1 MDTGGESGGLGG
13 LGGQGNGGERTAFI
27 LFTDI
32 YRSSHL
38 WEVFP
43 KQYPAV
49 LEQHNRT
56 VEEIVL
62 ARSGD
67 IIRNLGD
74 GYAVLFDDAVQC
86 ADSAVAIQCAMAGAQ
101 ALPAFSDGTELQ
113 VRVACHGGELRQLAV
128 GRGYFGPPLN
138 RASRICQVCHPGQAL
153 VSQKVQVF
161 LDAQPVN
168 TTLIDLGEHRLRD
181 LAEPEHL
188 FQLDHPGFALH
199 EFPPLPTLASRP
211 NNLIEQPNA
220 FIGRAGEL
228 AELKEMLV
236 GQAVAR
242 LQRLITITAPGGYG
256 KSRLATQLCADLL
269 EEYKHG
275 VFEVLLAPVGDHN
288 RIVGATADAL
298 GFQFYGKTD
307 PEEQLIDYLREKELL
322 ISFDNFEHVM
332 EGAELISSILKE
344 APRVQVVVT
353 SREPLRLSVEKVK
366 HLEPLPVG
374 DKGTAGEEELPG
386 AVSLFVDR
394 AALVKDDFALTPD
407 NLPTVQ
413 GICERLDGVPLA
425 IELAAAWADS
435 YSLDEL
441 LSEMNQQLELTAR
454 MRDVPERHRSVRA
467 SLDWSFGLLS
477 DEQRDILRCLAVFK
491 GGFFIEAA
499 EAVLLDAWERRL
511 PGSAGFQPAI
521 ESRQDAGA
529 PRPDAGKMPALP
541 AKHLRRR
548 LAELCDKSWLFTRE
562 VASKTRFFIR
572 DAAAREYAWEKPR
585 QSPDYESAVIAHVR
599 NFAELMEQEGEKL
612 HGPGQLEALNA
623 LGLEL
628 ENIYKAL
635 DTALNRL
642 VGRTAVPAILE
653 SRTGPSAPPTGP
665 SAPPEAESLLLP
677 FVKYLYRYL
686 DIVSRFLEALGWYER
701 LVESAERTGNRS
713 LQILARLGYGGA
725 LLRLSRYDEAIEA
738 STLAKRLAEEEG
750 DRESI
755 ALALNNLGLV
765 AYSQG
770 RYDEQKELHAE
781 SLAISREIGD
791 RYGIAS
797 SLNNL
802 GLVAQDQGRYEEA
815 MRLHEESLAI
825 RREIGDRYGT
835 AGSLNNVGLVA
846 GSQGRCEDAKKLYG
860 EALVINRE
868 LGNQLWISFN
878 LGNLG
883 LVAHDQGRYDEA
895 KKLHEESLTIERE
908 IGDRIG
914 IAMSLM
920 NLGLVAHAQGHHEK
934 AKKLHEESLAI
945 CREIGSRKGVAGS
958 MHNIA
963 AVAESQG
970 HFVEAEQLLRES
982 EAISREIG
990 ERDYLSNH
998 LILLARVT
1006 LAQHRHEDA
1015 KQYAEE
1021 ALQIKREIGDH
1032 SGMCE
1037 SLAAAGNLLV
1047 ALGRLEHAAAVLYG
1061 AQHHA
1066 EQLGHTFGPTVQA
1079 ELDEGLKKVQGERM
1093 KDEGWRMK
1101 GKVQEK
1107 KGTGESEA
1115 GGADFQP
1122 AMGSVAL
1129 RGGVH
1134 NGGQDARPTDLEQL
1148 KAQAC
1153 AMSLDELVAYALAAL
1168 AELKLETP
1176 R

>member
-67 IIRNLGD
+67 IIRHLGD

-332 EGAELISSILKE
+332 EGADLISSILKE
-344 APRVQVVVT
+344 APGVQVVVT
-353 SREPLRLSVEKVK
+353 SREPLRLSGEQVYP
-366 HLEPLPVG
+366 LESLPVVVSDG
-374 DKGTAGEEELPG
+374 GADIPVRDSSMLADTEVRPTKDTALPD
-386 AVSLFVDR
+386 AVVLFTDR
-394 AALVKDDFALTPD
+394 AMLVKPSFALD
-407 NLPTVQ
+407 DASLPQAQV
-413 GICERLDGVPLA
+413 ICERLDGVPLA
-425 IELAAAWADS
+425 IELAAAWVDS

-441 LSEMNQQLELTAR
+441 LAEMDQQLELTAR

-467 SLDWSFGLLS
+467 SLDWSYNLLS
-477 DEQRDILRCLAVFK
+477 YEQRDNLRCLAVFK
-491 GGFFIEAA
+491 GGFFIEAV
-499 EAVLLDAWERRL
+499 EAVLVGRDSVLVGRTSVSADIN
-511 PGSAGFQPAI
+511 GSAGVSPA
-521 ESRQDAGA
+521 ESNGGRDARPTQEPQAGTLA
-529 PRPDAGKMPALP
+529 PPKL
-541 AKHLRRR
+541 KHLRRR

-562 VASKTRFFIR
+562 VEDKTRFFIR
-572 DAAAREYAWEKPR
+572 DAATREYAWEKLEETRKVVGQASVLAGQGSQAETLAP
-585 QSPDYESAVIAHVR
+585 PENLYEHAVIAHVQY
-599 NFAELMEQEGEKL
+599 FSALMEQEGEKL
-612 HGPGQLEALNA
+612 HGQGQLEALNI

-628 ENIYKAL
+628 QNIYEAL
-635 DTALNRL
+635 DTALNREDAL
-642 VGRTAVPAILE
+642 
-653 SRTGPSAPPTGP
+653 
-665 SAPPEAESLLLP
+665 LLLP
-677 FVKYLYRYL
+677 FAKYLARYL
-686 DIVSRFLEALGWYER
+686 DMVSRFLDALTWYER
-701 LVESAERTGNRS
+701 LKQSAEKTGSRS
-713 LQILARLGYGGA
+713 LQIHSQLGYGTA
-725 LLRLSRYDEAIEA
+725 LWRLSRYEEAEEVA
-738 STLAKRLAEEEG
+738 LRAKRLAEEAG

-755 ALALNNLGLV
+755 AASLHTLGRV
-765 AYSQG
+765 AYHKG
-770 RYDEQKELHAE
+770 RYDEAKGLHHE
-781 SLAISREIGD
+781 SLAIHREIDD
-791 RYGIAS
+791 RYGIAA

-802 GLVAQDQGRYEEA
+802 GLVAGSTGCYDEAKELYEESLAIFREIGNRQGIAASLNNLGLVAGSQGRFDGAKELYEESLAIHREIGERMGIANSLGNLGNVADDQGRYDDAEE
-815 MRLHEESLAI
+815 LLQESLAI
-825 RREIGDRYGT
+825 RREIGDRWGIS
-835 AGSLNNVGLVA
+835 ASLNNLGSVA
-846 GSQGRCEDAKKLYG
+846 HSQGCCD
-860 EALVINRE
+860 EARE
-868 LGNQLWISFN
+868 LFQ
-878 LGNLG
+878 
-883 LVAHDQGRYDEA
+883 
-895 KKLHEESLTIERE
+895 ESLAIERE
-908 IGDRIG
+908 IGDRYG
-914 IAMSLM
+914 IALALN
-920 NLGLVAHAQGHHEK
+920 NLAFVSI
-934 AKKLHEESLAI
+934 KLGRLA
-945 CREIGSRKGVAGS
+945 
-958 MHNIA
+958 
-963 AVAESQG
+963 
-970 HFVEAEQLLRES
+970 
-982 EAISREIG
+982 
-990 ERDYLSNH
+990 
-998 LILLARVT
+998 
-1006 LAQHRHEDA
+1006 DA
-1015 KQYAEE
+1015 PEFLEE
-1021 ALQIKREIGDH
+1021 ALKIASDIDAQTSILE
-1032 SGMCE
+1032 
-1037 SLAAAGNLLV
+1037 LLV
-1047 ALGRLEHAAAVLYG
+1047 TCGLLMLIAGSKEGEMCNAKCTVQAAILLYA

-1066 EQLGHTFGPTVQA
+1066 EKIGFTFDPTEQA
-1079 ELDEGLKKVQGERM
+1079 DLDEGLEKVQG
-1093 KDEGWRMK
+1093 K
-1101 GKVQEK
+1101 KVLGDSGQ
-1107 KGTGESEA
+1107 GTVEI
-1115 GGADFQP
+1115 D
-1122 AMGSVAL
+1122 
-1129 RGGVH
+1129 
-1134 NGGQDARPTDLEQL
+1134 QL

-1153 AMSLDELVAYALAAL
+1153 AMSLDELVQYALAAL

-1176 R
+1176 RKAATTRS